1 MNSWKASL
9 VISCC
14 SPGKCLLGWAGK
26 QERALTG
33 VCVGT
38 RAPGSAL
45 SRPCVAA
52 PGEFKQSGT
61 AWVRPLFVLFSSF
74 RDVFQGVFWEGQLPS
89 RSRVVH
95 SRDTEHADILL
106 SGLAFSVLWLVPPPE
121 WEYCIL
127 SPSFSTHGL
136 HAGTCAAPDQGVQN
150 LSQKRMIF

>member
-52 PGEFKQSGT
+52 PGEFKQRDRLGQAPVCVVFLLQRRVPGSFLGRSVTQWKQSG
-61 AWVRPLFVLFSSF
+61 
-74 RDVFQGVFWEGQLPS
+74 
-89 RSRVVH
+89 
-95 SRDTEHADILL
+95 
-106 SGLAFSVLWLVPPPE
+106 
-121 WEYCIL
+121 
-127 SPSFSTHGL
+127 
-136 HAGTCAAPDQGVQN
+136 
-150 LSQKRMIF
+150 SQP

>member
-89 RSRVVH
+89 GSRVVRSH
-95 SRDTEHADILL
+95 DTECWHPVKWFSIFCALACPTSRMGILHFISHRFL
-106 SGLAFSVLWLVPPPE
+106 RTACMQEPVQHQTR
-121 WEYCIL
+121 EYKIC
-127 SPSFSTHGL
+127 
-136 HAGTCAAPDQGVQN
+136 C
-150 LSQKRMIF
+150 RRE